1 MFFTHNCFKVL
12 LNMTEF
18 TPVESLI
25 GGAIIGFAAI
35 LLLLFKGRVAGVSGI
50 LNDAI
55 TKDMDEIVWR
65 WLFISGIAI
74 GPLFLIANGYE
85 LPETIDLSWPTLIIG
100 AFIVGVG
107 ANLGSGCTSGHGICG
122 VGRLSKRS
130 ILATITFMLIAIATV
145 TVVKFFEV
153 IL

>member
-1 MFFTHNCFKVL
+1 
-12 LNMTEF
+12 MTEF
-18 TPVESLI
+18 TPFESLI

-50 LNDAI
+50 LNEAI
-55 TKDMDEIVWR
+55 TKDMDEIIWR
-65 WLFISGIAI
+65 WLFIIGIAI
-74 GPLFLIANGYE
+74 GPLFLLANDYE

-130 ILATITFMLIAIATV
+130 ILATFTFMFIAILTV
-145 TVVKFFEV
+145 TFINFLEIK
-153 IL
+153 L